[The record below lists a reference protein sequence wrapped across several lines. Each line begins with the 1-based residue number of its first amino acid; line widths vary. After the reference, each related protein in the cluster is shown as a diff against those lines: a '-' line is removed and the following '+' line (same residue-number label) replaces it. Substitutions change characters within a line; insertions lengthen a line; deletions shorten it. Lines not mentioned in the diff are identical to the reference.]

1 VYRTVAHEKHT
12 RAREAAVVFGMGHAA
27 GSQAKNSC
35 SVFAMVFVTR
45 RRLDRREFRRLRQRL
60 RAWT

>member
-1 VYRTVAHEKHT
+1 
-12 RAREAAVVFGMGHAA
+12 MGHAA

-45 RRLDRREFRRLRQRL
+45 RRLDRREFRQFRQRL
-60 RAWT
+60 PDAHLDVSFERR